1 MGKFFSIKELT
12 KTNTNLPN
20 KPDSTITKNL
30 NELIELLDDIRE
42 KWTLFSLEN
51 RWWSPC
57 IIVNSGYR
65 SEEVNKA
72 VGGSSTSAHLL
83 GYAADIIPDNGKNLE
98 FFNFVKDYLLSN
110 NIAFDQLINEKPING
125 IPSWIHIGLRNNKG
139 EQRKQIFTIK

>member
-12 KTNTNLPN
+12 RTSTGLPN
-20 KPDSTITKNL
+20 NPDSTIIKNL
-30 NELIELLDDIRE
+30 NELIELLDDIRIE
-42 KWTLFSLEN
+42 WMDLCLTN
-51 RWWSPC
+51 HWWSPR

-65 SEEVNKA
+65 SEQVNKA
-72 VGGSSTSAHLL
+72 VGGSNTSAHKT
-83 GYAADIIPDNGKNLE
+83 GYAADIEPENGKNLE
-98 FFNFVKDYLLSN
+98 FFNFVKDYLTTN

>member
-12 KTNTNLPN
+12 RTSTGIPNNPDNTIIN
-20 KPDSTITKNL
+20 NL
-30 NELIELLDDIRE
+30 NELIELLDAIRIEWTDICIR
-42 KWTLFSLEN
+42 N

-65 SEEVNKA
+65 SAEVNKA
-72 VGGSSTSAHLL
+72 VGGSKTSAHLT
-83 GYAADIIPDNGKNLE
+83 GYAADIEPENGKNLE
-98 FFNFVKDYLLSN
+98 FFNFIKDYLTTN

-125 IPSWIHIGLRNNKG
+125 IPSWIHIGIRNNKG

>member
-12 KTNTNLPN
+12 RTNTNLPN
-20 KPDSTITKNL
+20 NPDSTIINNL

-42 KWTLFSLEN
+42 KWTLFSLKN
-51 RWWSPC
+51 SWWSPC

-65 SEEVNKA
+65 SAEVNKA
-72 VGGSSTSAHLL
+72 VGGSATSAHLL
-83 GYAADIIPDNGKNLE
+83 GYAVDIVPDNGKNLE
-98 FFNFVKDYLLSN
+98 FFNFVKEYLTTN